1 MEIKMIPLQKHGDE
15 RGLLIALEEERNIP
29 FPIKRIYYIFE
40 TLKGV
45 RRGFHAH
52 KATRKVAL
60 VARGTCKF
68 HFDDGF
74 NKKEIELNDPA
85 IGLLIEPYIWHEMYD
100 FSDDCIL
107 MVLANDYY
115 DESDYIRCYESFIG
129 EVTNNENTQTK

>member
-1 MEIKMIPLQKHGDE
+1 MIPLQKHGDK

-29 FPIKRIYYIFE
+29 FPIKRIYYIFD

-52 KATRKVAL
+52 KATRQVAV
-60 VARGTCKF
+60 VARGSCKF
-68 HFDDGF
+68 HLDDGI
-74 NKKEIELNDPA
+74 NKKEIEMDDPA
-85 IGLLIEPYIWHEMYD
+85 TGLLIEPYIWHEMYD

-115 DESDYIRCYESFIG
+115 DETDYIRSYDDF
-129 EVTNNENTQTK
+129 TAQTDIYKKNSI